1 MKCIEWW
8 LADISILTELV
19 YFSLHGD
26 EVPSFVCGESDALE
40 LIVNLNVFSP
50 LVFLPGQTNKNI
62 YPLRPNWQIFMTRF
76 ISTGWHGKLKL
87 SVNFS
92 HLFPYSFDRLVDQSI
107 SLLFQFTPLCQR
119 VGLRGLRAHPVELLE
134 AEGSVR
140 LVTLDISLHWV
151 FILSSQI
158 WRFRAQWWL
167 RLFRDFVFTVLLFR
181 KCLGSQE
188 QVVYSQDVT
197 EPVTHIKQNFRTTK
211 SLAGLCCLWLL

>member
-1 MKCIEWW
+1 MKLIGVVITHVYYNFTK
-8 LADISILTELV
+8 LHQNRMKNKKVLLMAHFSVQNFKVSVELWKSYIV
-19 YFSLHGD
+19 RVSKY
-26 EVPSFVCGESDALE
+26 
-40 LIVNLNVFSP
+40 LIGWCSKCSRNLN
-50 LVFLPGQTNKNI
+50 L
-62 YPLRPNWQIFMTRF
+62 F

-87 SVNFS
+87 SENFS